1 MVKAGHES
9 LTPPVACAVV
19 TCGSSEVPIVAH
31 HFNTPYNKRP
41 VYQSAHKLYNTATF
55 IVQKTVACNNLRL
68 DDASSNRPDL
78 RPSLSLSLHLF
89 FIADRNERTVLE
101 HKAFTDKL
109 NHNPLK
115 QMQDYGTWVMTSSRY
130 SYQEFREPDKKY
142 LSFCSFKC
150 PKIKGEK

>member
-1 MVKAGHES
+1 M
-9 LTPPVACAVV
+9 
-19 TCGSSEVPIVAH
+19 AH

-41 VYQSAHKLYNTATF
+41 IYQSAHKLYNTATF
-55 IVQKTVACNNLRL
+55 IVQKTVACNNRRL
-68 DDASSNRPDL
+68 DGACSNGRDL

-89 FIADRNERTVLE
+89 FIADRNERTVFE

-115 QMQDYGTWVMTSSRY
+115 EMQDYGTCVMKSSRY

-142 LSFCSFKC
+142 LSFCSCVLK
-150 PKIKGEK
+150 